1 MADLV
6 TDPNDPRLGRG
17 VDTEPRPQQ
26 DAYLVLSEAERAKGY
41 VRPFRKSYVHDTCG
55 TVTTMSDAIAA
66 TYAREPHFYGAT
78 YCVHCQMHLP
88 VGEHGEFTWDD
99 GSGQKVGT

>member
-6 TDPNDPRLGRG
+6 TDPNDPRLGHG
-17 VDTEPRPQQ
+17 VDTEPGPQQ
-26 DAYLVLSEAERAKGY
+26 PAYLVLSEEERAKGY
-41 VRPFRKSYVHDTCG
+41 VRPFRKSYIHDTCG

-66 TYAREPHFYGAT
+66 TYARDPYFYGAT

-88 VGEHGEFTWDD
+88 VGPSGEFTWDD
-99 GSGQKVGT
+99 GSGQKVGA